1 MNVIEILN
9 IIKEF
14 FELIHPNIYEE
25 EIIDDLLSQ

>member
-14 FELIHPNIYEE
+14 FELINPNIYDE
-25 EIIDDLLSQ
+25 EIIDDSLPQ